1 MFFAYIKT
9 KITFLYIWKLIFSNL
24 ILFEPS
30 NEMKIDSSPPSSFSP
45 AMNFSQLEITCR
57 PVIESSFFIR
67 PYAQLIQTYDIIQG
81 GQGRTN
87 TFTGLI
93 NGGQWNSLDTLFT
106 ILGGGR
112 GNSALFL
119 SPLPPSL
126 FQLAKQF
133 SSRNVPPLLVTSG
146 YQIFQSRWNGTGE
159 ELMAS
164 WAYRTYRGFCFYL
177 LFVNTI

>member
-9 KITFLYIWKLIFSNL
+9 KITFLYIWKLILSNL

-45 AMNFSQLEITCR
+45 AMNFSQLEVTCR

-112 GNSALFL
+112 PFSFLPSLLLYFNSRNNSRRGT
-119 SPLPPSL
+119 SPLSSL
-126 FQLAKQF
+126 QADIKYF
-133 SSRNVPPLLVTSG
+133 SLVETEPVRN
-146 YQIFQSRWNGTGE
+146 
-159 ELMAS
+159 
-164 WAYRTYRGFCFYL
+164 
-177 LFVNTI
+177 